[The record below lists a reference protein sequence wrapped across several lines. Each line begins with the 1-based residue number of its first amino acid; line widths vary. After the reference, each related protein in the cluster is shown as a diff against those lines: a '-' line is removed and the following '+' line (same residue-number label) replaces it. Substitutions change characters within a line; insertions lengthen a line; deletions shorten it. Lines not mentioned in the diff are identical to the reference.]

1 MIFFRLHY
9 LLMAVAMLAAA
20 YAGAALKPTRSLAV
34 VGAKIDFE
42 TLIPKQF
49 GDWRMDQAA
58 SLGIVDPQMSAELN
72 EIYSQTL
79 MRTYTNSQGK
89 RIMLSIAYGDNQNRK
104 LQVHRPEVCYAA
116 QGYNISAMS
125 RQVLKLDNATI
136 PIMHMVA
143 QQGARVEP
151 ITYWVLIGNKVVRG
165 NLEQG
170 FARLSYGLSGV
181 IPDGLLF
188 RVSTISDDA
197 GDAYATEQAYV
208 NALMQSLPVSSTRHL
223 IGELAI

>member
-1 MIFFRLHY
+1 M
-9 LLMAVAMLAAA
+9 
-20 YAGAALKPTRSLAV
+20 RS
-34 VGAKIDFE
+34 
-42 TLIPKQF
+42 
-49 GDWRMDQAA
+49 
-58 SLGIVDPQMSAELN
+58 
-72 EIYSQTL
+72 
-79 MRTYTNSQGK
+79 YTNSQSK

-125 RQVLKLDNATI
+125 RQVLKTDNATI
-136 PIMHMVA
+136 PIMQMVA

-151 ITYWVLIGNKVVRG
+151 ITYWVLIGDKVVRG

-170 FARLSYGLSGV
+170 FARVIYGLSGV

-188 RVSTISDDA
+188 RVSTISGDA

-208 NALMQSLPVSSTRHL
+208 NALMQALPV
-223 IGELAI
+223 